1 MKRTYN
7 TERTPT
13 GGRFRGTTRLRMP
26 KPRRPTRVRSELCLH
41 IARMKEFGPGAR
53 FLRGRAGEGGH
64 YRQPVIMYRARRFKA
79 WHRRLDGLRP
89 ILRFEWR

>member
-1 MKRTYN
+1 
-7 TERTPT
+7 
-13 GGRFRGTTRLRMP
+13 
-26 KPRRPTRVRSELCLH
+26 
-41 IARMKEFGPGAR
+41 MKEFGPGAR

-64 YRQPVIMYRARRFKA
+64 YMQPVIMYRARRFKA